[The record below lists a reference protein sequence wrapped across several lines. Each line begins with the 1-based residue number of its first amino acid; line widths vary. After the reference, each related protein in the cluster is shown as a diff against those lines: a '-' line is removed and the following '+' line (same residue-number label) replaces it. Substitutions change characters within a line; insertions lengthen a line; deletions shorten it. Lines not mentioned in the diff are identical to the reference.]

1 LAWQSSV
8 VHICPKSDVGY
19 TLYVGMEEV
28 NRMSES
34 MIETM
39 NDQMVAMR
47 GGKIIVMRPK
57 LEMSPDEALR
67 HAAWLIAVVG
77 DEERFKE
84 ILQAV
89 FNT

>member
-1 LAWQSSV
+1 
-8 VHICPKSDVGY
+8 VGKP
-19 TLYVGMEEV
+19 T
-28 NRMSES
+28 
-34 MIETM
+34 IETT
-39 NDQMVAMR
+39 NDQLVALH
-47 GGKIIVMRPK
+47 GDKIIVMRPK
-57 LEMSPDEALR
+57 FEMSPDEALR